1 MTRQRLLSSKQGC
14 PQVAAASAPPLLGG
28 GLWYN
33 LGLRLIT
40 VCTNVVTTIALF
52 VQMWHWGEKRRLAQ
66 YYSELYAREK
76 AEEDAYT
83 DELRSKLKA
92 LEEEL
97 LA

>member
-1 MTRQRLLSSKQGC
+1 MPGVQL
-14 PQVAAASAPPLLGG
+14 AAAGTHPGLLLLLLCTPPSHKLIACHCCCCFPLL
-28 GLWYN
+28 
-33 LGLRLIT
+33 
-40 VCTNVVTTIALF
+40 
-52 VQMWHWGEKRRLAQ
+52 QMWHWGEKRRLAQ

-83 DELRSKLKA
+83 DELRAKLKA